1 MFRQFLLENHIE
13 EQTIAVGVSGGADS
27 LALVLM
33 MHEELAP
40 DYKIVA
46 LTVDHGLRSESTA
59 EAEYV
64 ASLMKKYGIEHH
76 ILFWKGEKPIHGVE
90 EAARQARY
98 ALLEDFCSA
107 NGIRTLAIA
116 HHLLD
121 QAETFFIRLHRG
133 SGLDGLCGMSAVSY
147 RGRLQVIR
155 PFLKTHPQKMKDY
168 LLQKKLQWVE
178 DPSNQSDDYLRVR
191 VRKFLPLLDE
201 KLGIGAER
209 IVSTMQTL
217 SFSRDCLNTQAKKFI
232 ENHVKK
238 WGNAG
243 FSFSYNM
250 LSALS
255 DEISFRVLSILIKET
270 GGREYAPEASE
281 IMRLQQILAQDNFKG
296 CTLGNCEIFFFQK
309 KIWGVPEKKDKQILS
324 KKAWDDFCDNYPIY
338 KKFKLPYKLRLSLYK
353 LNPIYK

>member
-324 KKAWDDFCDNYPIY
+324 KKAWDNFCDNYPIY